1 MALALYG
8 KHPGRGD
15 FLTRGVDPRL
25 QAPLEAWLDQ
35 VLAEMRETLGPE
47 WEDVWDSGT
56 CLNFWTGEAIWGL
69 PVAGVM
75 RSSRD
80 KVGRRFPLMILAQD
94 AVPPP
99 PAMAGEDWHQRVA
112 DRLGECLAA
121 ADIDGTQIGPLTGLE
136 VETPD
141 EPVDGPHFWAIR
153 PGPDAGGL
161 WSDLA
166 ANDHRRA
173 AARRSYWWVTG
184 DAATDAPIE
193 PQDASDPVL
202 PPRWSQVWAGEGL
215 PSGAMLAWFFRG
227 YRSND

>member
-1 MALALYG
+1 MSLALYG

-15 FLTRGVDPRL
+15 FLAKGVDPRL

-35 VLAEMRETLGPE
+35 ALGEMRETLGPE
-47 WEDVWDSGT
+47 WEDVWDSGA
-56 CLNFWTGEAIWGL
+56 CLNFWVGEAIWGL

-80 KVGRRFPLMILAQD
+80 KVGRRFPLMALAQ
-94 AVPPP
+94 AEAPPP
-99 PAMAGEDWHQRVA
+99 PTLGGQEWHIKVA
-112 DRLGECLAA
+112 ARLAECLLEP
-121 ADIDGTQIGPLTGLE
+121 DVKDQPLTGLE
-136 VETPD
+136 VPSPD
-141 EPVDGPHFWAIR
+141 DPIDGPHFWAIR
-153 PGPDAGGL
+153 PGTDASGL

-173 AARRSYWWVTG
+173 AARRSYWWVAG
-184 DAATDAPIE
+184 DEGFAEPATQIDTP
-193 PQDASDPVL
+193 DPVL
-202 PPRWSQVWAGEGL
+202 PPRWTQVWAGEGL

>member
-25 QAPLEAWLDQ
+25 QAPLEAWLDR
-35 VLAEMRETLGPE
+35 VLAELRETLGPE
-47 WEDVWDSGT
+47 WEAVWDSGT
-56 CLNFWTGEAIWGL
+56 SLGFWVGEAIWAL

-75 RSSRD
+75 RPSRD
-80 KVGRRFPLMILAQD
+80 KVGRRFPLMILSQGATPAPPTMGDDGWHGQVAQ
-94 AVPPP
+94 
-99 PAMAGEDWHQRVA
+99 
-112 DRLGECLAA
+112 RLEECLAA
-121 ADIDGTQIGPLTGLE
+121 PDIDDPLDGLQ
-136 VETPD
+136 VENPD
-141 EPVDGPHFWAIR
+141 EPVDGPHFWAMR
-153 PGPDAGGL
+153 PGADASGL

-173 AARRSYWWVTG
+173 AARRSYWWISG
-184 DAATDAPIE
+184 DVLADTPSEQAETAG
-193 PQDASDPVL
+193 PVL

-215 PSGAMLAWFFRG
+215 PSGAVLAWFFRG

>member
-15 FLTRGVDPRL
+15 FLAQGVDPRL

-35 VLAEMRETLGPE
+35 VLGELRDTLGPE
-47 WEDVWDSGT
+47 WEDVWDSGV
-56 CLNFWTGEAIWGL
+56 CLNFWVGEAIWGL

-80 KVGRRFPLMILAQD
+80 KVGRRFPLMALAQGE
-94 AVPPP
+94 APPP
-99 PAMAGEDWHQRVA
+99 PTMGLQGWHEKVSL
-112 DRLGECLAA
+112 RLAECLAEP
-121 ADIDGTQIGPLTGLE
+121 DVKDQPLAGLE
-136 VETPD
+136 VESPGD
-141 EPVDGPHFWAIR
+141 PIDGPHFWAIR
-153 PGPDAGGL
+153 PGPDASGL

-166 ANDHRRA
+166 SNDHRRA
-173 AARRSYWWVTG
+173 AARRSYWWVVG
-184 DAATDAPIE
+184 DEGTKEPAPQIATP
-193 PQDASDPVL
+193 DPVL
-202 PPRWSQVWAGEGL
+202 PPRWTQVWAGEGL